1 MNDRT
6 VMLAAWTAAVIAFHI
21 PLAFIDPATRGLRSQ
36 ETPDLA
42 TRDVGRPFRLD
53 AVPAGLVG
61 NIPGPRARTYYEA
74 LMKNLPLNGA
84 IMGGWL
90 WSALAERWR
99 ARRQEAL
106 SDYPGV
112 GSPGDRSTDVRLGNH
127 R

>member
-1 MNDRT
+1 MGFVPKKRRT
-6 VMLAAWTAAVIAFHI
+6 LLLGMWVVLFVLMPFPQVWW
-21 PLAFIDPATRGLRSQ
+21 AT
-36 ETPDLA
+36 
-42 TRDVGRPFRLD
+42 FLD
-53 AVPAGLVG
+53 HEP
-61 NIPGPRARTYYEA
+61 RTYYEA